1 MDVIK
6 NVITFSKNDYRK
18 LPKISPGAFIFQRL
32 FLRGLFLEGLIFG
45 GAYLQ
50 REIGVSKSIG
60 LACSRKAIYDV
71 CFVLLCIRGQ
81 FPSTSPPEGF
91 LRYDFEGLIHGGAY
105 FRNLRYFFI
114 IPFSRAASLSSPAST
129 FINQS
134 DVTTT

>member
-91 LRYDFEGLIHGGAY
+91 LRYDFGGLIFGGAY
-105 FRNLRYFFI
+105 PWRGLFSEFTVFLYNTFQESSFFI
-114 IPFSRAASLSSPAST
+114 
-129 FINQS
+129 
-134 DVTTT
+134 